1 MMSNHMQAVRIFK
14 ALADESRLEIMLLL
28 MDGERCACQLLDALK
43 IGQST
48 LSHHMRILCES
59 GLVGMRKAGK
69 WVHYSLSLDGARQM
83 GNLIKK
89 YHLTEEQMQTYP
101 KERTFICDDEDT
113 CSCK

>member
-59 GLVGMRKAGK
+59 GLVDVRKVGK
-69 WVHYSLSLDGARQM
+69 WMHYSLSLDGARQM
-83 GNLIKK
+83 GNLIQK
-89 YHLTEEQMQTYP
+89 YHLTEEQIQSYQ
-101 KERTFICDDEDT
+101 KERSFLCDEDT
-113 CSCK
+113 NCCK

>member
-59 GLVGMRKAGK
+59 GLVQGYEDGTFKPDISITRGQAAMMILNCLAVLGK
-69 WVHYSLSLDGARQM
+69 
-83 GNLIKK
+83 
-89 YHLTEEQMQTYP
+89 
-101 KERTFICDDEDT
+101 
-113 CSCK
+113 

>member
-1 MMSNHMQAVRIFK
+1 MEAVKIFK
-14 ALADESRLEIMLLL
+14 ALADENRLEIMLLL
-28 MDGERCACQLLDALK
+28 MDGERCACQLLEALR

-59 GLVGMRKAGK
+59 GLVDARKTGK
-69 WVHYSLSLDGARQM
+69 WMHYSLSFDGARQM

-89 YHLTEEQMQTYP
+89 YNLTEEQMMSYQ
-101 KERTFICDDEDT
+101 KERDFLCDDEDR